1 MNKPFSAPKRQNR
14 SNLILATAK
23 RLFLERGIE
32 DVTMTDIAKGCSL
45 GVATLY
51 RYFRVKRR
59 LVIQTAVLIWKD
71 IDEEFAEISR
81 ENSHQKRD
89 GITSLRHLV
98 NHFYDLFKRDKSFFL
113 FVRDFDAYAAKESLL
128 PAELSEYDQIF
139 LHIKD
144 LFVECA
150 KIGRKDGT
158 IRQDIDFDLVYFA
171 FSSAIPC
178 LAWVR
183 NSIGESALVPSDQAM
198 KDSDRQIRWL

>member
-1 MNKPFSAPKRQNR
+1 M
-14 SNLILATAK
+14 
-23 RLFLERGIE
+23 
-32 DVTMTDIAKGCSL
+32 TMTDIAKGCSL

-171 FSSAIPC
+171 FSRSI
-178 LAWVR
+178 LGLGEKL
-183 NSIGESALVPSDQAM
+183 IGESAIVESDRLTDA
-198 KDSDRQIRWL
+198 DRQILAMIDMLIGYCSTQGGH